1 MEMLRKFTIAQRISM
16 LVILVLIGL
25 VLQSTTSLY
34 KQYDALI
41 DQQYTKVKQLVQS
54 SQSILKHYH
63 QLSQQGKLTEEQA
76 KEQAK
81 AAIQSLRYSQN
92 DYFWINDFEPKM
104 LMHPIKPSLNGKN
117 VGGVKDSN
125 GVPLFLEIVKVA
137 KRNGEG
143 FVKYLWPKPGA
154 DKPVEKISYV
164 KEFAPWQWIIGT
176 GVYLDN
182 VDQIFATQ
190 RNGIIFRT
198 IIFIL
203 LISALSYVI
212 AKSIL
217 VPTRDAAE
225 LMKDIAQG
233 EGDLTKQLDTKGN
246 DEVSN
251 LSEYF
256 NQFISKMRDSL
267 GDVLQNSSRVMDQA
281 NALSDTSQTN
291 SELIQLQRDNTTQ
304 VATAME
310 QMTSNIREVSENAE
324 AARQAAQDAKVN
336 ATGGKQ
342 VINSTI
348 DQIGSLSNNIDDVSE
363 VITKLANESDSI
375 GAVLDVIRGIAEQ
388 TNLLALNAAIEAA
401 RAGEQGRGFAVVADE
416 VRTLASRTGQST
428 EEIQQMIQRLQSGAQ
443 EAVTAVKTSKDASQ
457 TTVEQVGKAD
467 ASLNEI
473 ERLIEVISDMTD
485 HIAQAT
491 EQQTQAADEI
501 NLRLNELSTMTEEA
515 VSHTDQ
521 LASAS
526 IELQSNSSDMSEIV
540 SRFKL

>member
-1 MEMLRKFTIAQRISM
+1 
-16 LVILVLIGL
+16 

>member
-1 MEMLRKFTIAQRISM
+1 MEMLRKFTIAQRISI

>member
-1 MEMLRKFTIAQRISM
+1 MEMLRKFTIAQRISI

-54 SQSILKHYH
+54 SHSILKHYH

-76 KEQAK
+76 KERAK

-92 DYFWINDFEPKM
+92 DYFWINNFEPKM
-104 LMHPIKPSLNGKN
+104 IMHPIKPSLDGKN

-137 KRNGEG
+137 KRDGEG

-164 KEFAPWQWIIGT
+164 KEFSPWQWIIGT

-182 VDQIFATQ
+182 VDQIFEAQ

-198 IIFIL
+198 MIFLL

-225 LMKDIAQG
+225 LMKNVAQG

-246 DEVSN
+246 DEVSH

-267 GDVLQNSSRVMDQA
+267 SDVLQNSSRVMDQA

-443 EAVTAVKTSKDASQ
+443 EAVTAAKTSKDASQ

-521 LASAS
+521 LAAAS
-526 IELQSNSSDMSEIV
+526 TELQSNSSDMSEIV
-540 SRFKL
+540 GRFKL